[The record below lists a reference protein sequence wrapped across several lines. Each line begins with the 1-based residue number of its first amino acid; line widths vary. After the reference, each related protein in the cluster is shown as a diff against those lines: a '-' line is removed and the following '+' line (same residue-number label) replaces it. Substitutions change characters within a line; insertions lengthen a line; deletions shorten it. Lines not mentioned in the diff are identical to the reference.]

1 MKTRQ
6 PNDVQK
12 LKDFQ
17 MSFERFRL
25 VHLAFSINDSFK
37 KNKAMEI
44 HPAIAVANKYDEKK
58 KALSIR
64 VKVSLND
71 GNMPFAFDVVGE
83 GRFVF
88 KTTPDEMT
96 ITRMAT
102 INGPAIIYPYV
113 RETIADMTRRAG
125 FPPLH
130 LPPVNFIRLA
140 AKERQAKAL
149 PKKNSKVARRGKQS
163 R

>member
-1 MKTRQ
+1 MQLQ
-6 PNDVQK
+6 PNDAQ
-12 LKDFQ
+12 KDFQ

-25 VHLAFSINDSFK
+25 VNLVFAINDSFK
-37 KNKAMEI
+37 KHKAIEMNQV
-44 HPAIAVANKYDEKK
+44 IAVANRYDKK
-58 KALSIR
+58 RKVLNIR

-96 ITRMAT
+96 VTRVAT

-140 AKERQAKAL
+140 AKAQQDMVL
-149 PKKNSKVARRGKQS
+149 PKKERKATHRGKRS
-163 R
+163 G